1 MEAALADINTL
12 RDHRMKAG
20 TSQLTVD
27 NDGIVA
33 TVRKERR
40 RELAFE
46 GFRWFDLRRY
56 GCPSLEHTYSSSET
70 EGAGDKFKLDDKE
83 LYTLPIPKS
92 ERDRNTMIETFNRP
106 VNDPIK

>member
-1 MEAALADINTL
+1 
-12 RDHRMKAG
+12 MKTG
-20 TSQLTVD
+20 TPHLTVD

-56 GCPSLEHTYSSSET
+56 GCPPLEHTYSSTET
-70 EGAGDKFKLDDKE
+70 EGAGDKFKLEDKE
-83 LYTLPIPKS
+83 LYILPIPKS
-92 ERDRNTMIETFNRP
+92 ERDRNTMIEIFNRP
-106 VNDPIK
+106 TNDPIK